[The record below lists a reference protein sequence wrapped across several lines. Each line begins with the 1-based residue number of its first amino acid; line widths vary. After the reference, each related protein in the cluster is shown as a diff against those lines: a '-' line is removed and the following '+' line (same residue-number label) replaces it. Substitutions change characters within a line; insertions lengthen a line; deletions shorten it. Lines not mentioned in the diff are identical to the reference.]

1 VQGMNEVLAPLYYV
15 FKNDPDQSNAV
26 SSLYVTIWLE
36 KTSVLMVMKQTD
48 HVKTG
53 ISKPYEFCF
62 KTVFFILD
70 FLIMISSCND
80 ALTVG
85 L

>member
-26 SSLYVTIWLE
+26 SSLYVTIWFE
-36 KTSVLMVMKQTD
+36 KTSVLMGTKQTD
-48 HVKTG
+48 NVKTA

-62 KTVFFILD
+62 KIHVVLHFR
-70 FLIMISSCND
+70 FLNYDID
-80 ALTVG
+80 L
-85 L
+85 